1 MPVLFPNFDRTSS
14 KAQSRSSSAL
24 QGQKDTPLEE
34 HYEATDT
41 QHEVRNLNDRDGNE
55 GSVSLQMRD
64 EYVVHTAFGFKPT
77 TVDQI
82 NKPSEPSS
90 NNEISTPSEASTN
103 TDEVDHTTT
112 TVVLTMTESM
122 TFVFVDHSAYYTV
135 TATLDAGSAVP
146 ASSNEVQTFSSEIS
160 SFNDRI
166 PLFSTLT
173 ISDIMSPPKAWS
185 TSYITSQSLPA
196 VSTATVTATSSPQP
210 QFSFSTVEWVGVII
224 GIICIISMTLVFLL
238 FLFQRR
244 RRASRPAESQN
255 NINIRLENGPPVSRW
270 SRSDSTRTNITPSN
284 YTDSRELRTV
294 FVPRPLGVA
303 CPPPRYEG
311 GQKYWTG
318 ECQEQDLG
326 IQGNVG
332 ESSGSRYAEV
342 YSSGVYNDPKWKGKQ
357 REEF

>member
-14 KAQSRSSSAL
+14 RAQFRSSAL

-34 HYEATDT
+34 PYEATE
-41 QHEVRNLNDRDGNE
+41 HEREVRDLEYKNGNKRAALLKLRDK
-55 GSVSLQMRD
+55 
-64 EYVVHTAFGFKPT
+64 YVVYTAFGFEPT
-77 TVDQI
+77 TI
-82 NKPSEPSS
+82 GRTNGPSEPSS
-90 NNEISTPSEASTN
+90 DDEISTPSEASTD

-122 TFVFVDHSAYYTV
+122 TFVFIDHSAYYTV
-135 TATLDAGSAVP
+135 TATLDAGSEVP
-146 ASSNEVQTFSSEIS
+146 ASSNEVPTFSSEIS

-196 VSTATVTATSSPQP
+196 VSTATVTATSSPHP
-210 QFSFSTVEWVGVII
+210 QFSFSTAEWVGVII
-224 GIICIISMTLVFLL
+224 GIICITSMVLVFLL

-255 NINIRLENGPPVSRW
+255 NINIRLENAPPVSRW
-270 SRSDSTRTNITPSN
+270 SRSDSTRTNPTPSN

-303 CPPPRYEG
+303 SPPPRYEG
-311 GQKYWTG
+311 DQKYWTG
-318 ECQEQDLG
+318 ECHEQDLG

-332 ESSGSRYAEV
+332 ESSGSRHPEA